1 MLSPQDIEAKFALY
15 ERLKKG
21 TTTVGVVCRDGIVLA
36 TDRRV
41 TSGLYVA
48 HKRGRKLFVLD
59 DNKAATIAGLVA
71 DAQMI
76 MDYLRSH
83 INMMKLANRGPIS
96 TKSVATLASNILFSS
111 RYFPYIVQFIVAG
124 VDESGPKI
132 YVLDWFGTL
141 TEEKFVST
149 GSGSP
154 YAVGVLEATLKR
166 NPSVSEALPVI
177 AKAVKSAI
185 ERDPGSGEGIDV
197 MVLTKDGIK
206 ELTDEEISK
215 LLQQ

>member
-1 MLSPQDIEAKFALY
+1 MESKFALY

-48 HKRGRKLFVLD
+48 HKRGRKLFILD

-83 INMMKLANRGPIS
+83 INMLKLANRGPVS

-197 MVLTKDGIK
+197 MILTKEGIK
-206 ELTDEEISK
+206 ELTDEEISR

>member
-1 MLSPQDIEAKFALY
+1 LSTQTFNDKLALY
-15 ERLKKG
+15 EKLKKG
-21 TTTVGVVCRDGIVLA
+21 TTTVGVVCRDGVILA

-59 DNKAATIAGLVA
+59 ENKAATIAGLVA

-76 MDYLRSH
+76 MEYIRSQ
-83 INMMKLANRGPIS
+83 INLQKLALKGQVS
-96 TKSVATLASNILFSS
+96 TKLVATLTSNVLLSS
-111 RYFPYIVQFIVAG
+111 KFFPYIVQLIIAG
-124 VDESGPKI
+124 YDEAGPRL

-141 TEEKFVST
+141 TEEKFIST

-154 YAVGVLEATLKR
+154 YAVGVMEAALKKE
-166 NPSVSEALPVI
+166 PTTEEALPVI
-177 AKAVKSAI
+177 VKAVKSAI

-197 MVLTKDGIK
+197 LTISK
-206 ELTDEEISK
+206 EGVRELSDDEISQ
-215 LLQQ
+215 LLAM

>member
-1 MLSPQDIEAKFALY
+1 MALY
-15 ERLKKG
+15 EKLKKG
-21 TTTVGVVCRDGIVLA
+21 TTTVGVVCKDGVVLA

-48 HKRGRKLFVLD
+48 HKRGRKLYILD

-71 DAQMI
+71 DAQII
-76 MDYLRSH
+76 MDFLKSQV
-83 INMMKLANRGPIS
+83 NLLKLSNRRPVL
-96 TKSVATLASNILFSS
+96 TKTLATFASNVLFSS

-124 VDESGPKI
+124 VDETGPRMF
-132 YVLDWFGTL
+132 VLDWFGTL
-141 TEEKFVST
+141 TEEKFIST

-154 YAVGVLEATLKR
+154 YAVGALEATLKK
-166 NPSVSEALPVI
+166 NPSVSDALPLI
-177 AKAVKSAI
+177 TKAVKSAI

-197 MVLTKDGIK
+197 MILRKDGIK

-215 LLQQ
+215 FLV

>member
-1 MLSPQDIEAKFALY
+1 MPQETNDKMALY
-15 ERLKKG
+15 EKLKKG
-21 TTTVGVVCRDGIVLA
+21 TTTVGVVCKDGVVLA

-48 HKRGRKLFVLD
+48 HKRGRKLYILD

-71 DAQMI
+71 DAQII
-76 MDYLRSH
+76 MDFLKSQV
-83 INMMKLANRGPIS
+83 NLLKLSNRRPIL
-96 TKSVATLASNILFSS
+96 TKNLATFASNVLFSS

-124 VDESGPKI
+124 VDETGPRMF
-132 YVLDWFGTL
+132 VLDWFGTL
-141 TEEKFVST
+141 TEEKFIST

-154 YAVGVLEATLKR
+154 YAVGALEATLKK
-166 NPSVSEALPVI
+166 NPSVSDALPLI
-177 AKAVKSAI
+177 TKAVKSAI

-197 MVLTKDGIK
+197 MILRKDGIK

-215 LLQQ
+215 FLV

>member
-1 MLSPQDIEAKFALY
+1 MPQDINDKMALY
-15 ERLKKG
+15 EKLKKG
-21 TTTVGVVCRDGIVLA
+21 TTTVGVVCKDGIVLA

-48 HKRGRKLFVLD
+48 HKRGRKLFILD

-71 DAQMI
+71 DAQII
-76 MDYLRSH
+76 MDFLRSQV
-83 INMMKLANRGPIS
+83 NLLKLSNRRPVS
-96 TKSVATLASNILFSS
+96 TKTLATFASNVLFSS

-124 VDESGPKI
+124 VDEAGPRM

-141 TEEKFVST
+141 TEEKFIST

-154 YAVGVLEATLKR
+154 YAVGALEATLKK
-166 NPSVSEALPVI
+166 NPSISDALPI
-177 AKAVKSAI
+177 ITKAVKSAI

-197 MVLTKDGIK
+197 MVLRKDGIK

-215 LLQQ
+215 FLA

>member
-1 MLSPQDIEAKFALY
+1 LSPQDIEAKFALY

-21 TTTVGVVCRDGIVLA
+21 TTTVGVVCKDGIVLA

-48 HKRGRKLFVLD
+48 HKRGRKLFILD

-83 INMMKLANRGPIS
+83 ISMLKLANRGPVS
-96 TKSVATLASNILFSS
+96 TKSVATLASNILLSS

-124 VDESGPKI
+124 FDESGPKI

-197 MVLTKDGIK
+197 MVLTKEGIR
-206 ELTDEEISK
+206 ELTDEEISR

>member
-1 MLSPQDIEAKFALY
+1 MLQQNINDKMALY
-15 ERLKKG
+15 EKLKKG

-48 HKRGRKLFVLD
+48 HKRGRKLFILD

-76 MDYLRSH
+76 MDFLRSQV
-83 INMMKLANRGPIS
+83 NLLKLSTRGPVS
-96 TKSVATLASNILFSS
+96 TKALATFASNVLFSS

-124 VDESGPKI
+124 VDETGPRM

-141 TEEKFVST
+141 TEEKFIST

-154 YAVGVLEATLKR
+154 YAVGVLEATLKK
-166 NPSVSEALPVI
+166 NPSVSDALPI
-177 AKAVKSAI
+177 ITKAVKSAI

-197 MVLTKDGIK
+197 ITLRKEGIK

-215 LLQQ
+215 FLT

>member
-1 MLSPQDIEAKFALY
+1 MSPQDIEAKFALY

-21 TTTVGVVCRDGIVLA
+21 TTTVGVVCRDGVVLA

-48 HKRGRKLFVLD
+48 HKRGRKLFILD

-83 INMMKLANRGPIS
+83 INMLKLGNRGPVS

-124 VDESGPKI
+124 FDESGPKI

-197 MVLTKDGIK
+197 MILTKEGIK
-206 ELTDEEISK
+206 ELTDEEISR

>member
-1 MLSPQDIEAKFALY
+1 MALY
-15 ERLKKG
+15 EKLKKG
-21 TTTVGVVCRDGIVLA
+21 TTTVGVVCKDGVVLA

-48 HKRGRKLFVLD
+48 HKRGRKLYILD

-71 DAQMI
+71 DAQII
-76 MDYLRSH
+76 MDFLKSQV
-83 INMMKLANRGPIS
+83 NLLKLSNRRPIL
-96 TKSVATLASNILFSS
+96 TKNLATFASNVLFSS

-124 VDESGPKI
+124 VDETGPRMF
-132 YVLDWFGTL
+132 VLDWFGTL
-141 TEEKFVST
+141 TEEKFIST

-154 YAVGVLEATLKR
+154 YAVGALEATLKK
-166 NPSVSEALPVI
+166 NPSVSDALPLI
-177 AKAVKSAI
+177 TKAVKSAI

-197 MVLTKDGIK
+197 MILRKDGIK

-215 LLQQ
+215 FLV